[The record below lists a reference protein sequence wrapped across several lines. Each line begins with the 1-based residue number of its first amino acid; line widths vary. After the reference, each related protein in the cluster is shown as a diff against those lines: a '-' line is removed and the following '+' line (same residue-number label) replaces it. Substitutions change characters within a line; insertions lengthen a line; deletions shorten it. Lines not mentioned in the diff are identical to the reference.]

1 MVLNSEQVLA
11 SKQLITTLCEHL
23 PDNIT
28 GFFNLEQKKYFKEY
42 NSINDLVGET
52 FRELYTDSEIRKTD
66 INAKKKAEIK
76 KRTQRKKRW
85 VDLFNENV
93 LTYPLSNENNPF
105 YNINNAF
112 LTLPGQSFIK
122 LYGTND
128 IEKVMESLKTDITR
142 WHEDNN
148 SLLAEFPLISSKTIN
163 QIVSSYKTDL
173 LISLMKIIV
182 SLWNG
187 NIQSFFNQKP
197 FFLMEHPL
205 FAPQKTSVPL
215 IKTVD
220 SYVAD
225 LFSYERDKGEDLV
238 FQAYL
243 NNGEEP
249 RNSLDIFDE
258 RDHQILLYTMNDI
271 SLSFYQNREFVVDP
285 GAVAKSINPHPNAAL
300 YEDIIAR
307 YHRMQGVG
315 FKLFKKSDMTKPIL
329 SFSFFDTVMNDESS
343 GKLYLRVIAGNA
355 VYDAITKQQVIRVKS
370 ADYNSLEQKMSRLL
384 FHHLQKERINLSNTN
399 NPDANGLLHKIYDYS
414 FFQRAMVLKKGT
426 KKAYIKLISESLQE
440 FIDKKIVL
448 AKFDCDPATGS
459 FTLYYFPLSEDEKA
473 DFTITMHNTSA
484 LTGNVDDVTYN

>member
-28 GFFNLEQKKYFKEY
+28 DFFNIEQKKYFNDY
-42 NSINDLVGET
+42 SSINDLVSET
-52 FRELYTDSEIRKTD
+52 FRELYTDSEIKKTD
-66 INAKKKAEIK
+66 INAKKKAETK

-85 VDLFNENV
+85 VDLFNQNIIS
-93 LTYPLSNENNPF
+93 YPLSDENNPF
-105 YNINNAF
+105 YNINLSF
-112 LTLPGQSFIK
+112 QSLPGQAFIT

-128 IEKVMESLKTDITR
+128 IDKVMDSIKDDIRR
-142 WHEDNN
+142 WNDNN
-148 SLLAEFPLISSKTIN
+148 DSLLIEFPLLSSKTLN

-173 LISLMKIIV
+173 LIALMKIIV

-197 FFLMEHPL
+197 SFLMEHPL
-205 FAPQKTSVPL
+205 FTPQKTSVPL

-220 SYVAD
+220 SYVVD
-225 LFSYERDKGEDLV
+225 LFSYDKEDLV

-243 NNGEEP
+243 NSGEEP
-249 RNSLDIFDE
+249 RNSSLDIFDE

-300 YEDIIAR
+300 YEDIVAR
-307 YHRMQGVG
+307 FHRMQGVG
-315 FKLFKKSDMTKPIL
+315 FRLFKKSDMTKPIL

-343 GKLYLRVIAGNA
+343 GKLYLRIIAGNA

-370 ADYNSLEQKMSRLL
+370 ADYNALEQKMSRLL

-399 NPDANGLLHKIYDYS
+399 RPDEDGLLHKIYDYS

-440 FIDKKIVL
+440 FVDKKIVL
-448 AKFDCDPATGS
+448 AKFECDSPSGT
-459 FTLYYFPLSEDEKA
+459 FTLYYYPLNEDERA
-473 DFTITMHNTSA
+473 DFTITMHSNPSSLPDKENT
-484 LTGNVDDVTYN
+484 DHE

>member
-1 MVLNSEQVLA
+1 MVLNSEQVLS

-23 PDNIT
+23 PKNIT
-28 GFFNLEQKKYFKEY
+28 DFFSLEQKKYFGEY
-42 NSINDLVGET
+42 NSINDLVSET

-85 VDLFNENV
+85 LDLFFQNA
-93 LTYPLSNENNPF
+93 TSYPLSDENNPF
-105 YNINNAF
+105 YDINNAF
-112 LTLPGQSFIK
+112 LTLSGQQFIK

-128 IEKVMESLKTDITR
+128 IDKVITSIK
-142 WHEDNN
+142 EDVNIWNENN
-148 SLLAEFPLISSKTIN
+148 DSLLIEFPLISSKTLN

-205 FAPQKTSVPL
+205 FTPQKTSVPL

-220 SYVAD
+220 SYVVN
-225 LFSYERDKGEDLV
+225 LFAYDQDDLV
-238 FQAYL
+238 LQAYL

-249 RNSLDIFDE
+249 RNSLDLFDE

-300 YEDIIAR
+300 YEDIVAR
-307 YHRMQGVG
+307 FHRMQGVG
-315 FKLFKKSDMTKPIL
+315 FRLFKKTDMTKPIL

-399 NPDANGLLHKIYDYS
+399 LPDEDGLLHKIYDYS
-414 FFQRAMVLKKGT
+414 FFQRAMILKKGT

-448 AKFDCDPATGS
+448 AKFDCEQSTGT
-459 FTLYYFPLSEDEKA
+459 FTLYYYPLSEDEKA
-473 DFTITMHNTSA
+473 DFTITMHTSPSLPDNTE
-484 LTGNVDDVTYN
+484 TEYDE